1 MARHRAL
8 ALRRTGLYLHCRYAL
23 EPAMRVRVQ
32 KWGNSLAIRIPK
44 PFAVEAGGGP
54 GGVGR
59 ARGDV
64 VGVTLTPQT
73 GHEQAGRRPA
83 LVVSPQAYNGKVG
96 LAVFCP
102 ITSQVKGYPFEVA
115 VPPGLKVAGA
125 ILSDQ
130 GRSLDWRA
138 RAG

>member
-1 MARHRAL
+1 MPARFV
-8 ALRRTGLYLHCRYAL
+8 
-23 EPAMRVRVQ
+23 P
-32 KWGNSLAIRIPK
+32 
-44 PFAVEAGGGP
+44 
-54 GGVGR
+54 

-64 VGVTLTPQT
+64 VWVSLNPQA

-96 LAVFCP
+96 LAVLCP
-102 ITSQVKGYPFEVA
+102 ITSQVKGYPFEVV

-130 GRSLDWRA
+130 VKSLDWRA
-138 RAG
+138 RRAALLCRLPRRTTREVLAKLAVLLSDEE